1 MGGGCSPPWRRFPGC
16 SLDTLTITY
25 LVSVV
30 SAVVQR
36 RALALQAHALG
47 STAGTIV
54 ARLER

>member
-1 MGGGCSPPWRRFPGC
+1 VAAAHRRGDVSGLF
-16 SLDTLTITY
+16 LDTLTITY